1 MNSSAFFDHFFEL
14 VTYRMVGFRLWQRSK
29 FGLVEELMMFKR
41 IYVGL
46 TENDS
51 FSFFYLFIKSWEVP
65 RLGTGGR

>member
-1 MNSSAFFDHFFEL
+1 MHG
-14 VTYRMVGFRLWQRSK
+14 TYRMVAFRLWQRSK

-51 FSFFYLFIKSWEVP
+51 ISFFYLFFIKLWVP
-65 RLGTGGR
+65 DYPVPVIDSVVT